1 MQRHNDLWILIGLA
15 VLSSIL
21 ARLPL
26 LNLLVYPFQI
36 FNTFIHELSHGLAA
50 ALTGGSFRRFEVY
63 VNGEGVAWSAGGIR
77 WIVASAGYIGS
88 ALFGGILLVI
98 AARGVAA
105 EKIILGLGIGLG
117 ILCVLFV
124 RNIFGVLAGLVI
136 AGALIGFATQLAPR
150 WNVWLLLFLTVQ
162 MGLNA
167 LGSLWDLLQLSA
179 SFRSRT
185 TDAQIMQQATG
196 VPALV
201 WALLWSGIALLIL
214 WQSVRLAYFRE

>member
-1 MQRHNDLWILIGLA
+1 MQRHNDLWILLGLA
-15 VLSSIL
+15 LLSSVL

-63 VNGEGVAWSAGGIR
+63 VNGEGVAWSAGGVR

-98 AARGVAA
+98 TARGVAA

-124 RNIFGVLAGLVI
+124 RNIFGVISGVVI
-136 AGALIGFATQLAPR
+136 AAALIGVATQLAPR
-150 WNVWLLLFLTVQ
+150 WNVWLLLFLSVQ
-162 MGLNA
+162 MCLNA
-167 LGSLWDLLQLSA
+167 LGSLWDLLQISS
-179 SFRSRT
+179 SFRQQNS
-185 TDAQIMQQATG
+185 DARIMQQATG
-196 VPALV
+196 VPAIV
-201 WALLWSGIALLIL
+201 WALLWSTIALLIL
-214 WQSVRLAYFRE
+214 WQAVRLAYFRE